1 MFPPRV
7 IHSVCKLLVIPG
19 LPSQRGEVLSGTVVV
34 VGQIP
39 SGISPAQSYFL
50 MKRLVI
56 VVGSRASTSRVVVAA
71 LNYLYH
77 SALSLIVSRV
87 GERVVSVTQSPI
99 RLSFVPSRSFGVST
113 GEVIVWPT
121 GLA

>member
-1 MFPPRV
+1 MVVQGVVAFTLKCINSSSKRLDFVVPGAFPPRV

-19 LPSQRGEVLSGTVVV
+19 FPSQRGEVLSGTFVV
-34 VGQIP
+34 VGQVP
-39 SGISPAQSYFL
+39 SGISPTQSYFL

-77 SALSLIVSRV
+77 SALSLIISRV
-87 GERVVSVTQSPI
+87 GGRVVIVT
-99 RLSFVPSRSFGVST
+99 
-113 GEVIVWPT
+113 
-121 GLA
+121 